1 MYEFLKMY
9 NKNVIK
15 PTNDYNKVSKLLL
28 TFRVASDSL
37 KTAFFATAGNPFYAT
52 SLFLYPYQWK
62 FLPMKLL
69 HLDFHGKFFLRGNSH
84 NLLNPF

>member
-1 MYEFLKMY
+1 MYKFLKMY

-28 TFRVASDSL
+28 TFRVAPDSL

-52 SLFLYPYQWK
+52 SLFLYPI
-62 FLPMKLL
+62 PMKISANEIASFRFPRKIFLKR
-69 HLDFHGKFFLRGNSH
+69 KFT
-84 NLLNPF
+84 